1 MVKKYKLIN
10 SEETKGVWVNEIELI
25 NLIKVCKNRNITM
38 YNKLIEWYEY
48 LEGKSFDYNLI
59 DNKGKYM

>member
-10 SEETKGVWVNEIELI
+10 NEETKGVWINEIEFI
-25 NLIKVCKNRNITM
+25 ELIKVCKTRNVTL

-48 LEGKSFDYNLI
+48 LEEHSFDYNLI
-59 DNKGKYM
+59 DNKKRYM